1 MDLEKFGGGRKTT
14 KKLSVALW
22 LLKSTD
28 TTSRAPQ
35 N

>member
-14 KKLSVALW
+14 KKLSVALG
-22 LLKSTD
+22 LLKSTN
-28 TTSRAPQ
+28 TMSCAPQ